1 MTTLAVVCPDGVA
14 AGELLNIEHDGAT
27 LEVAVPEGCAPGDT
41 FHVELAAPA
50 AAFDGLSA
58 EHADALR
65 NVLLA
70 IEDSAEIDEFCNT
83 QQAAPQPCHQPPPC
97 EAASECM

>member
-14 AGELLNIEHDGAT
+14 AGELLNIEHDGTT

-41 FHVELAAPA
+41 FHIELAAPP

-83 QQAAPQPCHQPPPC
+83 Q
-97 EAASECM
+97 

>member
-14 AGELLNIEHDGAT
+14 AGELLNIEHDSTT

-65 NVLLA
+65 NVLLVRQQRA
-70 IEDSAEIDEFCNT
+70 TVAVAQPREQRRRERIE
-83 QQAAPQPCHQPPPC
+83 
-97 EAASECM
+97 

>member
-1 MTTLAVVCPDGVA
+1 MTTLAVVCPNGVA
-14 AGELLNIEHDGAT
+14 AGGELLNIEHDGAT
-27 LEVAVPEGCAPGDT
+27 IEVTAPEGCAPGDT

-83 QQAAPQPCHQPPPC
+83 HRLCLQRFCRC
-97 EAASECM
+97 